1 MIVTKRRPRN
11 PTVLLGFHSP
21 GLIGTLVVQYVG
33 KMLKAEK
40 IGYLDADLPP
50 VAIISKGEVE
60 HPMRIEHV
68 KEGNIVLL
76 SSEIPLPKMV
86 DKRIGEEI
94 VDWVRKCNGRMISIE
109 GVLGPRKDI
118 YKIEGGV
125 KLKGDMKE
133 MKEGLVLGVT
143 GSLLLN
149 AKEKGVPFGC
159 IIAETQTLL
168 PDGRASARVI
178 EILNETL
185 GMEVDTSP
193 LLKETEA
200 FERKVK
206 KLMEKKPITDTI
218 SRIYG

>member
-1 MIVTKRRPRN
+1 MIVVKKRLRN

-21 GLIGTLVVQYVG
+21 GLVGTLVVQYIG
-33 KMLKAEK
+33 KMLKAER
-40 IGYLDADLPP
+40 IGHLEADIPP
-50 VAIISKGEVE
+50 VAIISKGKVE

-68 KEGNIVLL
+68 RKENIVLL
-76 SSEIPLPKMV
+76 SSEIPLPKRV
-86 DKRIGEEI
+86 DKQVGEEI
-94 VDWVRKCNGRMISIE
+94 VGWIKKCRGRMKSIE
-109 GVLGPRKDI
+109 GVLGPRKDV

-125 KLKGDMKE
+125 RLKGEMKE
-133 MKEGLVLGVT
+133 MGEGLVLGIT

-168 PDGRASARVI
+168 PDGRASAKVI

-185 GMEVDTSP
+185 KIGVDIKP

-200 FERKVK
+200 FEKKVK
-206 KLMEKKPITDTI
+206 ELMEKKPITDTI